1 MLFHSPEFM
10 LLVLAT
16 LALYMAAPKARLA
29 ILAVANAVFYAVSGW
44 EYLILFVV
52 MTAITHYA
60 ALQAGKP
67 WARLALWGAVIVNL
81 GNLFIFKY
89 AGFMATNVAR
99 VVGLGIDPKIWQLI
113 LPAGISFYTFQHVAY
128 VIDVHRG
135 DSPKAKSLIEFWV
148 FLSFFAHLIAGP
160 IMRGRDFLPQIQT
173 IEERRYS
180 LERFRHGLFLFA
192 LGMAK
197 KVLVSDLLSPRTDN
211 FFVAWANLNGMEAW
225 IAGWLFAFQ
234 IYFDFSAYSEMA
246 LGIGYLFDFELTVNF
261 KTPYLSQNPT
271 EFWKRWHITLSSW
284 IRDFIYIPLGGSRKG
299 ESRAYLNL
307 VIAMAL
313 SGLWHGAAWT
323 FIAWGIFHGL
333 LSAGHKL
340 WIRYVV
346 KPLPWW
352 PKGWGMRWLSIFLMF
367 QATTV
372 GWIFFRAD
380 GMTSALALIKRMFQP
395 STFHLTP
402 LAVKY
407 LPFIIVLAIL
417 HIVEYALRARGEA
430 VAEGWRRW
438 VPTPLRALAY
448 TAVGALLLI
457 MTNIDQ
463 SSFIYFRF

>member
-10 LLVLAT
+10 VLVLAT
-16 LALYMAAPKARLA
+16 LALYLAMPKARLG

-44 EYLILFVV
+44 EYLILFFA
-52 MTAITHYA
+52 MTALTHYA
-60 ALQAGKP
+60 ALQVGKP
-67 WARLALWGAVIVNL
+67 WARLALWGAIIANL
-81 GNLFIFKY
+81 ANLFLFKY
-89 AGFMATNVAR
+89 AGFVATNLAR
-99 VVGLGIDPKIWQLI
+99 VAKIGIDPHLWQWI
-113 LPAGISFYTFQHVAY
+113 LPAGISFYTFQHIAY
-128 VIDVHRG
+128 LVDVHNG
-135 DSPKAKSLIEFWV
+135 HSPKAKSLIEFWV

-197 KVLVSDLLSPRTDN
+197 KVLVADLLSPRTDN
-211 FFVAWANLNGMEAW
+211 FFLAWANLSGTEAW

-246 LGIGYLFDFELTVNF
+246 LGVGYLFDFELTVNF
-261 KTPYLSQNPT
+261 KTPYLSENPT

-284 IRDFIYIPLGGSRKG
+284 IRDFIYIPLGGSRRG
-299 ESRAYLNL
+299 ELRAYLNL

-333 LSAGHKL
+333 LSVGHKL
-340 WIRYVV
+340 WVRYVV

-352 PKGWGMRWLSIFLMF
+352 PKNAAMRWLSIFLMF

-372 GWIFFRAD
+372 GWIFFRAA
-380 GMTSALALIKRMFQP
+380 GMTSALTLIKRMFAPQ
-395 STFHLTP
+395 TWHLTP
-402 LAVKY
+402 LAAKY
-407 LPFIIVLAIL
+407 LPVILVLAAL
-417 HIVEYALRARGEA
+417 HVVEWYLRSRGEA
-430 VAEGWRRW
+430 IAEGWRRW
-438 VPTPLRALAY
+438 VPPPVRALVY